1 MKTKRMTI
9 AYWNTLQKGS
19 KQRALTYVYPLMK
32 STVEAMATEKP
43 DLSSFRWKRAFRAI
57 RIPEDNKVYKTCV
70 NQTFIP

>member
-1 MKTKRMTI
+1 MKTKRITI

-43 DLSSFRWKRAFRAI
+43 DLSNFLWKRAFSAI

-70 NQTFIP
+70 NRTFIP